1 LRCRGARGHFSRPAT
16 AVCVSRVSLQGQI
29 EEALACVRRALVEA
43 GADPDAGGAGSVPL
57 LAREPAYSLPEE
69 TLEVIRGNAVRGA
82 RRARPSHCAGSRAH
96 AAPRRPLIPQAV
108 LAAALG
114 PHQLGVRRLHHNTG
128 GAGPDWPHSDTPL
141 VPGKNDTS
149 IQVFDG
155 ALTEAQCSSIIA
167 LFERSPLFEGNL
179 LSGGKIVHQPEHK
192 KVWEF
197 DISGT
202 PSNLEWAAVDRM
214 AVQLIIKY
222 LHKYEAANPAV
233 KALRN
238 PLGDEGWRMK
248 RYIDDGTEHH
258 AYHADHGHEQP
269 GMPGRVLAVLVYLS
283 EPEAGGETVFFN
295 QGIAVKPKCGRVL
308 IFPSAFTHVHAGRR
322 VRRGRKYSLSLMVTS

>member
-1 LRCRGARGHFSRPAT
+1 MR
-16 AVCVSRVSLQGQI
+16 
-29 EEALACVRRALVEA
+29 
-43 GADPDAGGAGSVPL
+43 
-57 LAREPAYSLPEE
+57 
-69 TLEVIRGNAVRGA
+69 
-82 RRARPSHCAGSRAH
+82 
-96 AAPRRPLIPQAV
+96 
-108 LAAALG
+108 
-114 PHQLGVRRLHHNTG
+114 
-128 GAGPDWPHSDTPL
+128 
-141 VPGKNDTS
+141 
-149 IQVFDG
+149 
-155 ALTEAQCSSIIA
+155 
-167 LFERSPLFEGNL
+167 
-179 LSGGKIVHQPEHK
+179 PEHK

-202 PSNLEWAAVDRM
+202 PSNPEWAAVDRM

-283 EPEAGGETVFFN
+283 EPEVGGETVFFN
-295 QGIAVKPKCGRVL
+295 QGMAVKPKCGRVL

-322 VRRGRKYSLSLMVTS
+322 VRRGRKYSLSLMIHS